1 MPAPIT
7 MYVFVSAI
15 FASIANSCEQ
25 MAALADENARLT
37 GELREARSQIRS
49 LELQLETMRANAQRA
64 AKVLLDN

>member
-1 MPAPIT
+1 VRID
-7 MYVFVSAI
+7 VRHL
-15 FASIANSCEQ
+15 ASIANSYEQ

-64 AKVLLDN
+64 AKVLLEN